1 MQSPGPTD
9 GSVVVRLVFKEE
21 IDALSAVR
29 KFNGETADGRTLI
42 VRSVGGQPVNLAA
55 RLDVGP
61 AKDGSVDALITSSS
75 TSFVLRKMLVNSVEL
90 IGAVGNCVR
99 MTLWL
104 KIREPRCWFPH
115 QVPTQR
121 TMFSNRPGVVEMAG
135 VVVAVAQNVG
145 ARVARV
151 AVSPPEWTLIDSCLP
166 LLLCFAPLLTSLLTQ
181 CCTMLIVPSVISSFT
196 QYEAHVILY
205 IFSRVHSLYNIREI
219 PANCEIG

>member
-75 TSFVLRKMLVNSVEL
+75 TSFVLPKMLVNSVEL
-90 IGAVGNCVR
+90 IGGVGNCVR
-99 MTLWL
+99 MTSWL

-121 TMFSNRPGVVEMAG
+121 TMFSNRPGAVETAG

-145 ARVARV
+145 PRV
-151 AVSPPEWTLIDSCLP
+151 AVSPPEWTLIDSCLR

-181 CCTMLIVPSVISSFT
+181 CCTMLIVSSVISSFI
-196 QYEAHVILY
+196 QYEARLILY

>member
-1 MQSPGPTD
+1 M
-9 GSVVVRLVFKEE
+9 
-21 IDALSAVR
+21 SAVR

-75 TSFVLRKMLVNSVEL
+75 TSFVLREMLVNPVEL

-104 KIREPRCWFPH
+104 KIHEPRCWFPH

-121 TMFSNRPGVVEMAG
+121 IMFSNQPEAVEMAG

-151 AVSPPEWTLIDSCLP
+151 VVSPLGWTLIDSCLP
-166 LLLCFAPLLTSLLTQ
+166 LLLFFAPLTSLLTQ
-181 CCTMLIVPSVISSFT
+181 CCTMLIVPSVISSFI
-196 QYEAHVILY
+196 QYEARLILY
-205 IFSRVHSLYNIREI
+205 IFSCVHSLHNIQEI
-219 PANCEIG
+219 SANCEVG